1 MPKRKELNSIDA
13 VLAILREVRGIVE
26 AAALAQSVQVP
37 MPGNAVA
44 DVERLDDEE
53 IDARA
58 EAEARDWMR
67 HGTGRST

>member
-37 MPGNAVA
+37 MPGNAVV
-44 DVERLDDEE
+44 DVERDAPGDADDVTEAA
-53 IDARA
+53 AR
-58 EAEARDWMR
+58 EWLR
-67 HGTGRST
+67 HGIGRST